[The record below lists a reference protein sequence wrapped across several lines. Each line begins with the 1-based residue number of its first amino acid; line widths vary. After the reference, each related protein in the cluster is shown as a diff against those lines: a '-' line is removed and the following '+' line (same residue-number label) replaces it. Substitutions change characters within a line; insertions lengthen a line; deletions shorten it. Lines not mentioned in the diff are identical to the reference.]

1 MVHAEKM
8 SNVDRAWLRMER
20 PSNPM
25 VVMGLLVLARPL
37 AYSALRQLLAD
48 RFLRFDRFR
57 CIPRSDALA
66 GRWMGAEHFNL
77 DDHLFQSA
85 LPAPAGRRELEILAG
100 ELASTPFSPGRP
112 AWSFHLVPR
121 YLGGSALIV
130 RIHHAYADGVALMHV
145 LATLADEAPAAD
157 LPPTGAAAA
166 TPIRSAAGSAPTGI
180 EYSELIEKTVHLAL
194 HPLEAV
200 KATQDAVSLAGEIA
214 RLGLLMAD
222 DPATR
227 LKQTLCGVK
236 HVAWGE
242 PLDLEEVHTVGR
254 VLGCTVNDVL
264 IATLAGGIGRYLD
277 ARGERTAGISIR
289 AAAPVNLRPPGDSP
303 LDLGNRF
310 GLAFVDL
317 PIGIRHPLERLYAV
331 HTSMQALKASPQ
343 AWAVFELFS
352 LVGSLPAAVEDAAIA
367 WFGAKASLVA
377 SNLRGPDRPLHLA
390 GIPIAQL
397 LFWVPQ
403 TGDIGLG
410 VSMFTYQSS
419 VQFGVIADRSVVPD
433 PGELVEITAKEFDRL
448 VLLVL
453 LGGGSLVD

>member
-1 MVHAEKM
+1 MGHAERM
-8 SNVDRAWLRMER
+8 SNVDRAWLRMDR

-37 AYSALRQLLAD
+37 DRNALRQLIAE
-48 RFLRFDRFR
+48 RFLKFERFR

-66 GRWMGAEHFNL
+66 GHWMGAEHFNL

-85 LPAPAGRRELEILAG
+85 LPAPAGHRELETLAG
-100 ELASTPFSPGRP
+100 EIASTPLGAGRP
-112 AWSFHLVPR
+112 GWSFHLVPR
-121 YLGGSALIV
+121 YLGGSALIA

-145 LATLADEAPAAD
+145 LATLADEAPAPAGAGTAAESARAD
-157 LPPTGAAAA
+157 
-166 TPIRSAAGSAPTGI
+166 IDF
-180 EYSELIEKTVHLAL
+180 SELIEKTVHFAL
-194 HPLEAV
+194 HPFEAI
-200 KATQDAVSLAGEIA
+200 KATQDAVSLGREIA
-214 RLGLLMAD
+214 RLGLLMPD
-222 DPATR
+222 DPATA
-227 LKQTLCGVK
+227 LKQPLSGVK

-277 ARGERTAGISIR
+277 SRGERTAGVRIR

-310 GLAFVDL
+310 GLAFVEL

-331 HTSMQALKASPQ
+331 HASMQALKASPQ
-343 AWAVFELFS
+343 AWAVMQLFS
-352 LVGSLPAAVEDAAIA
+352 LVGSLPAAVEDTAIA

-377 SNLRGPDRPLHLA
+377 SNLRGPDRPMHLA
-390 GIPIAQL
+390 GIPVTQL

-419 VQFGVIADRSVVPD
+419 VQLGVIADRSVLPD
-433 PGELVEITAKEFDRL
+433 PDELISIIRQEFDRL
-448 VLLVL
+448 VFLVL